1 MLIQSMNI
9 LKQNNIEPD
18 AVNEHIKKHKV
29 FLPLVDR
36 NDILP
41 NLLKITEMLHFI
53 LKEPDISNVA
63 K

>member
-9 LKQNNIEPD
+9 LKQNN
-18 AVNEHIKKHKV
+18 IKKHKV

-53 LKEPDISNVA
+53 LKEPDISIVA